1 MALIKHT
8 TNLDLAIINFLG
20 AQTFNF
26 IFEPLALIFLLIGW
40 LLIFTLTMELPIHEI
55 TDIDRAIN
63 KNFISLSVGVIVTEV
78 TLIEGAIRVTQLAST
93 LLDAITPLTF
103 ILGVILPLTSA
114 LAIHFALLPV
124 TTKCPAPLLTQE
136 GAMTLLISIF
146 EAALIEVPIYPLSS
160 TVSTRVTLN
169 ELTNINFILRH
180 VQLANAFHL
189 TIFP

>member
-8 TNLDLAIINFLG
+8 ANLDLAIINFLG

-40 LLIFTLTMELPIHEI
+40 LLVFPLTMELSIQEI
-55 TDIDRAIN
+55 TDVNRAIN
-63 KNFISLSVGVIVTEV
+63 KSLLSLSVGVIVTEV

-103 ILGVILPLTSA
+103 ILGAILPLTSA

-124 TTKCPAPLLTQE
+124 TTKCPPSLLTQE

-146 EAALIEVPIYPLSS
+146 EAAFIDVPIHPLSS

-169 ELTNINFILRH
+169 ELTNINFIL
-180 VQLANAFHL
+180 
-189 TIFP
+189 